1 MYLCIYICIYIY
13 VYICIYI
20 CIYIYTFIY
29 MCIYMC
35 VYVVTMI
42 TLRIT
47 YRCPPLF
54 NPQAIQSVN
63 GTSSSEKTA
72 GVSCPIETKKMKT
85 PPLARYIT

>member
-1 MYLCIYICIYIY
+1 MYIYMYIYI
-13 VYICIYI
+13 V
-20 CIYIYTFIY
+20 
-29 MCIYMC
+29 

-54 NPQAIQSVN
+54 NPQVIQSVN

>member
-1 MYLCIYICIYIY
+1 MYIYVYISVYIYIY
-13 VYICIYI
+13 VYIYV
-20 CIYIYTFIY
+20 YIY
-29 MCIYMC
+29 IYMC

-54 NPQAIQSVN
+54 NPQVIQSVN

>member
-1 MYLCIYICIYIY
+1 MYICIYINTYLYIHIYIYTYIYICIYI
-13 VYICIYI
+13 
-20 CIYIYTFIY
+20 
-29 MCIYMC
+29 C

-72 GVSCPIETKKMKT
+72 GVSCPIETKKWK
-85 PPLARYIT
+85 PRHWQDI

>member
-1 MYLCIYICIYIY
+1 MCIY
-13 VYICIYI
+13 VY
-20 CIYIYTFIY
+20 IYIYTFMY
-29 MCIYMC
+29 VYIYMC
-35 VYVVTMI
+35 VCMYVVTMS

-54 NPQAIQSVN
+54 NPQVIQSVN

-72 GVSCPIETKKMKT
+72 GVSCPIETKTMKT